1 MTGYMRSGM
10 MPKIFAIIGVTLL
23 CTLLHAQ
30 VPTVQWQQ
38 QAEAEGASIHP
49 TRTAVDSQGNTYV
62 AGYFGD
68 TMHVGDTM
76 LVVSNAPT
84 VDVFM
89 SKFDAEG
96 AHLWSRSFGAEGTDQ
111 VYGLCV
117 DAEDHVLIAGRMSS
131 EVMDLGGI
139 TITKGAS
146 NFAGFW
152 ARFDGEG
159 TCTAALATDCI
170 APFPALSNTSI
181 NAITTDAA
189 GRIYVTGGWRA
200 DTLRFDGQVLVNERP
215 ADQVLGTNVFVARFT
230 ASGVCDWLIGNGPG
244 TVPGNSNA
252 GYSIEAAANDKIF
265 IGGVF
270 GGNRMVFGIR
280 TLEVFD
286 VDEGF
291 YARLDANDGSVD
303 WVRAV
308 RGANVGSNTYD
319 GVNAVVAGAD
329 GDLYVSGNYVGHL
342 VDVDSVLVLPSP
354 LNVNANKGFV
364 LRVQANDGL
373 PVWGEVLGESAT
385 GNANVGE
392 MAMSPT
398 GGELALSMNYS
409 GDVEFGPVSPPSAT
423 NSNGLTLLMDLN
435 GVPTRGLELTG
446 NAGQSLTGAV
456 YDAAGDMRV
465 CGKYDGTAVQMG
477 TGIWSNPTSTGQFYS
492 MILCKLGIPPVG
504 VQDLAWREQLHIFPD
519 PCTDALWLST
529 GEGSAE
535 VELRIISLDG
545 RVLTSVRARPINGSV
560 RVDTERLSAG
570 TYLLHYMLSDR
581 QGAVRFVRE

>member
-1 MTGYMRSGM
+1 
-10 MPKIFAIIGVTLL
+10 MPKIFATTGVTLL
-23 CTLLHAQ
+23 CTVLHAQ
-30 VPTVQWQQ
+30 VPTVEWQQ

-62 AGYFGD
+62 AGHFGD
-68 TMHVGDTM
+68 AMHVGDTV
-76 LVVSNAPT
+76 LQVNNAPT
-84 VDVFM
+84 VDVFL

-117 DAEDHVLIAGRMSS
+117 DAEDHVLIAGRTSS
-131 EVMDLGGI
+131 EVMELGGI

-159 TCTAALATDCI
+159 TCTAARATDCV

-189 GRIYVTGGWRA
+189 GRIYITGGWRA
-200 DTLRFDGQVLVNERP
+200 DTLRFDGHVLVNERP
-215 ADQVLGTNVFVARFT
+215 TDQVLGTNVFVARFT
-230 ASGVCDWLIGNGPG
+230 VSGVCEWLIGNGPG

-252 GYSIEAAANDKIF
+252 GYAIEAAATGKVF
-265 IGGVF
+265 VGGVF
-270 GGNRMVFGIR
+270 GGNRMLFGTR
-280 TLEVFD
+280 MLECFD
-286 VDEGF
+286 LDEGF
-291 YARLDANDGSVD
+291 YASLDAADGSVD

-319 GVNAVVAGAD
+319 GVNAVVAGAN
-329 GDLYVSGNYVGHL
+329 GELFVSGNYVGHQ
-342 VDVDSVLVLPSP
+342 VDVDSLLVLPSP

-364 LRVQANDGL
+364 LQVQANDGL
-373 PVWGEVLGESAT
+373 PVWGRVLGESAT

-392 MAMSPT
+392 MEIAPT
-398 GGELALSMNYS
+398 GEELALSMNYN
-409 GDVEFGPVSPPSAT
+409 GEVEFGAVAPPSAVNT
-423 NSNGLTLLMDLN
+423 NGLTLLMDLN
-435 GVPTRGLELTG
+435 GIPTRGLALTG
-446 NAGQSLTGAV
+446 NGGQSMTGAV

-477 TGIWSNPTSTGQFYS
+477 AAAWSNPQSTGQFYTL
-492 MILCKLGIPPVG
+492 ILCKLGIPPVG
-504 VQDLAWREQLHIFPD
+504 VQDLARREQLHVFPN
-519 PCTDALWLST
+519 PCADALWLQMEDT
-529 GEGSAE
+529 TDE

-545 RVLTSVRARPINGSV
+545 RVVSVVHARPMNGSV

-570 TYLLHYMLSDR
+570 TYLLHYVLSDR